1 MKKILFFSIYL
12 LVSLQLV
19 AQSVSITPDIAT
31 IENSFVLIEFDLQTG
46 TYSGLDKS
54 DHTILFK
61 DAIFLLDRGLRIW
74 KTPKLKIKAE
84 EQIIVNGKKLRV
96 WYIPQK
102 GYAPTRFLDI
112 TVRKDLPYIIID
124 WGVKNDFEYEI
135 RVKEAAVL
143 YQGKLFENQKVI
155 NPKVLR
161 GGAGAEKNFV
171 EDTWE
176 IEAVNSIMLTY
187 NNSDANNIR
196 KTIVAGGGNYEEF
209 LREISTLVQMTYV
222 LWLETSPDKT
232 ILHKRELI
240 VKYQRKKG

>member
-46 TYSGLDKS
+46 TYS
-54 DHTILFK
+54 
-61 DAIFLLDRGLRIW
+61 IFLLDRGLRIW

-209 LREISTLVQMTYV
+209 LREIST
-222 LWLETSPDKT
+222 
-232 ILHKRELI
+232 I
-240 VKYQRKKG
+240 KGN